1 MTGKKTK
8 VPSLREWA
16 DTVSARAFDP
26 AWIDLYALQ
35 QYDTILRALGWR
47 STFRTSAR
55 SEDRERSP
63 DRHTFAVFFFM
74 ILLPAV
80 AFTAFGGTDIA
91 TNTTFEGFDG
101 GVGVPVVASAFTLSL
116 PGPLLELRRCLLQRG
131 HLTYL
136 VVAGFCVTL
145 VASVLTLTGMARVWD
160 VDVLHLQPASIPVWA
175 SLVLTATTFA
185 VVSLVTFR
193 RGPGTPAHFRRSGDP
208 DPGRARELL
217 DRLDPG
223 ERAHLADVR
232 RRAISTLR
240 DRDLLTLEQAVQ
252 LSDLPLGQSMALS
265 GSPHASTRP

>member
-1 MTGKKTK
+1 MTGKQTK

-55 SEDRERSP
+55 TEDRERP
-63 DRHTFAVFFFM
+63 MDRHALAIFVFM
-74 ILLPAV
+74 ILLPVV
-80 AFTAFGGTDIA
+80 AFTAFGGSDLA
-91 TNTTFEGFDG
+91 TNTDVR
-101 GVGVPVVASAFTLSL
+101 GVRRRSGCPRGRDRLHAL
-116 PGPLLELRRCLLQRG
+116 PAGTAAGAEAMPAPAGQSDLLE
-131 HLTYL
+131 
-136 VVAGFCVTL
+136 VAGFCVTL
-145 VASVLTLTGMARVWD
+145 VASALTLIGMARVWD
-160 VDVLHLQPASIPVWA
+160 VDVLHLQLASIPVWA

-193 RGPGTPAHFRRSGDP
+193 RGPGTPAHFRRSGEP
-208 DPGRARELL
+208 DPVRARELL

>member
-1 MTGKKTK
+1 MTGKQTK

-26 AWIDLYALQ
+26 AWVDLYALQ
-35 QYDTILRALGWR
+35 QYDTILSALGWR
-47 STFRTSAR
+47 STFRTRAR
-55 SEDRERSP
+55 TGDRERSM
-63 DRHTFAVFFFM
+63 DRHSFAVFFFM
-74 ILLPAV
+74 ILLPVV
-80 AFTAFGGTDIA
+80 AFTAFGGTDLA
-91 TNTTFEGFDG
+91 THTTFEGFDA

-116 PGPLLELRRCLLQRG
+116 PGPLLELRRCLLRRG
-131 HLTYL
+131 SLTYFE
-136 VVAGFCVTL
+136 VAGFCVTL
-145 VASVLTLTGMARVWD
+145 VASALTLTGMARVWD

-185 VVSLVTFR
+185 VVSLATFR

-208 DPGRARELL
+208 DPDRARELL

-223 ERAHLADVR
+223 ERTHLADVR

-252 LSDLPLGQSMALS
+252 LSDLPLGQSMSLS
-265 GSPHASTRP
+265 DSRTLR